1 MNINLTLI
9 GQAISFAIFV
19 LFCMRYVWPP
29 LTSALE
35 QRKKKI
41 SDGLSAAELGEQA
54 LEKAKVDVDLKLTDA
69 KTEAKNI
76 IAMAKK
82 RQGDILDE
90 AGTKASEETSRKM
103 KLAEQ
108 EVEQLS
114 MRLKESLKKDLSK
127 LVVEGAEMI
136 LKKEID
142 KNVHDKAIQDL
153 VTKI

>member
-19 LFCMRYVWPP
+19 WFCMKYVWPP
-29 LTSALE
+29 ITSALE
-35 QRKKKI
+35 QRKKTI
-41 SDGLSAAELGEQA
+41 ADGLSAAELGQQS
-54 LEKAKVDVDLKLTDA
+54 LEKAKAYVEAKLAEA
-69 KTEAKNI
+69 KSESKNI
-76 IAMAKK
+76 ISMAEK

-90 AGTKASEETSRKM
+90 ASVKASEETSKKL

-114 MRLKESLKKDLSK
+114 LKLKESLKKDVSK

-142 KNVHDKAIQDL
+142 KSAHDKAIKDL

>member
-1 MNINLTLI
+1 LNINLTLI

-19 LFCMRYVWPP
+19 WFCMKFVWPP
-29 LTSALE
+29 ITSALE
-35 QRKKKI
+35 HRKKTI
-41 SDGLSAAELGEQA
+41 SDGLSAAEQGQQA
-54 LEKAKVDVDLKLTDA
+54 LEKAKVDVEEKLSEA
-69 KTEAKNI
+69 KTEAKSI
-76 IAMAKK
+76 IAMAEK

-90 AGTKASEETSRKM
+90 ASTKASEEASKRI

-127 LVVEGAEMI
+127 LVIDGAEMI

-142 KNVHDKAIQDL
+142 KSAHDKAIKDL
-153 VTKI
+153 VNKI

>member
-19 LFCMRYVWPP
+19 WFCMKYVWPP
-29 LTSALE
+29 ITSALD
-35 QRKKKI
+35 QRKKTI
-41 SDGLSAAELGEQA
+41 ADGLSAAELGQQS
-54 LEKAKVDVDLKLTDA
+54 LEKAKVDVEEKLTEA
-69 KTEAKNI
+69 KSEAKNI
-76 IAMAKK
+76 IAMAEK
-82 RQGDILDE
+82 RQSDILDE
-90 AGTKASEETSRKM
+90 ANVKASEETSKKL

-114 MRLKESLKKDLSK
+114 IRLKESLKQDVSK

-142 KNVHDKAIQDL
+142 KSVHDKAIKEL
-153 VTKI
+153 VAKI

>member
-1 MNINLTLI
+1 LNINLTLI

-19 LFCMRYVWPP
+19 WFCMKYVWPP
-29 LTSALE
+29 ITSALE
-35 QRKKKI
+35 QRKKTI
-41 SDGLSAAELGEQA
+41 AEGLSAAELGQQS
-54 LEKAKVDVDLKLTDA
+54 LEKAKADVEAKLAEA
-69 KTEAKNI
+69 KSEAKNI
-76 IAMAKK
+76 ISMAEK

-90 AGTKASEETSRKM
+90 ATVKASEETSKRF

-114 MRLKESLKKDLSK
+114 MKLKESLKKDVSR

-142 KNVHDKAIQDL
+142 KSAHDKAIKEL
-153 VTKI
+153 VAKI

>member
-1 MNINLTLI
+1 MK
-9 GQAISFAIFV
+9 
-19 LFCMRYVWPP
+19 YVWPP
-29 LTSALE
+29 ITSALE
-35 QRKKKI
+35 QRKKTI
-41 SDGLSAAELGEQA
+41 ADGLSAAELGQQS
-54 LEKAKVDVDLKLTDA
+54 LEKAKADVEAKLAEA
-69 KTEAKNI
+69 KSEAKNI
-76 IAMAKK
+76 ISMAEK

-90 AGTKASEETSRKM
+90 ASVKASEETSKRL

-114 MRLKESLKKDLSK
+114 LKLKESLKKDVSR

-142 KNVHDKAIQDL
+142 KSAHDKAIKDL

>member
-1 MNINLTLI
+1 MKFI
-9 GQAISFAIFV
+9 
-19 LFCMRYVWPP
+19 WPP

-35 QRKKKI
+35 QRRKTI
-41 SDGLSAAELGEQA
+41 SDGLSAAELGQQA
-54 LEKAKVDVDLKLTDA
+54 LEKAKVDVELQLSKA

-76 IAMAKK
+76 IAIAEK

-90 AGTKASEETSRKM
+90 ASVKALDETSKKI

-108 EVEQLS
+108 EIEQLS

-136 LKKEID
+136 LKKEINKD
-142 KNVHDKAIQDL
+142 AHDKAIKDL
-153 VTKI
+153 VTRI

>member
-19 LFCMRYVWPP
+19 WFCMKYVWPP
-29 LTSALE
+29 ITSALE
-35 QRKKKI
+35 QRKKTI
-41 SDGLSAAELGEQA
+41 ADGLSAAELGQQS
-54 LEKAKVDVDLKLTDA
+54 LEKAKADVEAKLAVA
-69 KTEAKNI
+69 KSEAKNI
-76 IAMAKK
+76 ISMAEK

-90 AGTKASEETSRKM
+90 ASAKASEETSKRL

-114 MRLKESLKKDLSK
+114 LKLKESLKKDVSR

-142 KNVHDKAIQDL
+142 KSAHDKAIKDL

>member
-19 LFCMRYVWPP
+19 WFCMKFVWPP
-29 LTSALE
+29 ITSALE
-35 QRKKKI
+35 QRKKTI
-41 SDGLSAAELGEQA
+41 ADGLSAAELGEQA
-54 LEKAKVDVDLKLTDA
+54 LEKAKIDVDSKISDA
-69 KTEAKNI
+69 KSEAKNI
-76 IAMAKK
+76 ISMAEK
-82 RQGDILDE
+82 RQSDILDE
-90 AGTKASEETSRKM
+90 ANVKASEETSKKL

-136 LKKEID
+136 LKRK
-142 KNVHDKAIQDL
+142 
-153 VTKI
+153 

>member
-1 MNINLTLI
+1 MK
-9 GQAISFAIFV
+9 
-19 LFCMRYVWPP
+19 YVWPP
-29 LTSALE
+29 ITSALE
-35 QRKKKI
+35 QRKKTI
-41 SDGLSAAELGEQA
+41 ADGLSAAELGQQS
-54 LEKAKVDVDLKLTDA
+54 LEKAKADVEAKLAEA
-69 KTEAKNI
+69 KSEAKNI
-76 IAMAKK
+76 ISMAEK

-90 AGTKASEETSRKM
+90 ASVKASEETSKKL

-114 MRLKESLKKDLSK
+114 LKLKESLKKDVSR

-142 KNVHDKAIQDL
+142 KSAHDKAIKDL

>member
-19 LFCMRYVWPP
+19 WFCMKYVWPP
-29 LTSALE
+29 ITSALD
-35 QRKKKI
+35 QRKKTI
-41 SDGLSAAELGEQA
+41 SDGLSAAELGQQA
-54 LEKAKVDVDLKLTDA
+54 LEKAKNEVDSKISEA
-69 KTEAKNI
+69 KSEAKNI
-76 IAMAKK
+76 VSMAEK

-90 AGTKASEETSRKM
+90 ANVKALEETSKKL

-108 EVEQLS
+108 EVEQLA
-114 MRLKESLKKDLSK
+114 MRLKESLKKDVSK

-142 KNVHDKAIQDL
+142 KQVHDKAIKDL

>member
-19 LFCMRYVWPP
+19 WFCMKYVWPP
-29 LTSALE
+29 ITSALE
-35 QRKKKI
+35 QRKKTI
-41 SDGLSAAELGEQA
+41 ADGLSAAELGQQS
-54 LEKAKVDVDLKLTDA
+54 LEKAKVDVEAKLAEA
-69 KTEAKNI
+69 KSEAKNI
-76 IAMAKK
+76 ISMAEK
-82 RQGDILDE
+82 RHGDILDE
-90 AGTKASEETSRKM
+90 ASLKASEETSKKL

-114 MRLKESLKKDLSK
+114 MRLKESLKKDVSK

-142 KNVHDKAIQDL
+142 KNVHDKAIKDL
-153 VTKI
+153 VGKI

>member
-19 LFCMRYVWPP
+19 WFCMKYVWPP
-29 LTSALE
+29 ITSALD
-35 QRKKKI
+35 QRKKTI
-41 SDGLSAAELGEQA
+41 ADGLSAAELGQQS
-54 LEKAKVDVDLKLTDA
+54 LEKAKVDVEEKLKEA
-69 KTEAKNI
+69 KSEAKNI
-76 IAMAKK
+76 IAMAEK

-90 AGTKASEETSRKM
+90 ANVKASEETSKKL

-114 MRLKESLKKDLSK
+114 MRLKESLKQDVSK

-142 KNVHDKAIQDL
+142 KSVHDKAIKEL
-153 VTKI
+153 VAKI

>member
-19 LFCMRYVWPP
+19 WFCMKYVWPP
-29 LTSALE
+29 ITSALD
-35 QRKKKI
+35 QRKKTI
-41 SDGLSAAELGEQA
+41 ADGLSAAELGQQS
-54 LEKAKVDVDLKLTDA
+54 LEKAKVDVEEKLTEA
-69 KTEAKNI
+69 KSEAKNI
-76 IAMAKK
+76 IAMAEK

-90 AGTKASEETSRKM
+90 ANVKASEETSKKL

-114 MRLKESLKKDLSK
+114 MRLKESLKQDVSK

-142 KNVHDKAIQDL
+142 KNVHDKAIKEL
-153 VTKI
+153 VAKI

>member
-1 MNINLTLI
+1 MK
-9 GQAISFAIFV
+9 
-19 LFCMRYVWPP
+19 YVWPP
-29 LTSALE
+29 ITSALE
-35 QRKKKI
+35 QRKKTI
-41 SDGLSAAELGEQA
+41 SDGLSAAELGQQA
-54 LEKAKVDVDLKLTDA
+54 LEKAKLEVESKIAEA

-76 IAMAKK
+76 VSMAEK

-90 AGTKASEETSRKM
+90 ANTKASEEASKKL

-108 EVEQLS
+108 EIDQLA
-114 MRLKESLKKDLSK
+114 MRLKESLKQDVSK

-142 KNVHDKAIQDL
+142 KKVHDKAIQDL

>member
-1 MNINLTLI
+1 LNINLTLI

-19 LFCMRYVWPP
+19 WFCMKYVWPP
-29 LTSALE
+29 ITSALE
-35 QRKKKI
+35 QRKKTI
-41 SDGLSAAELGEQA
+41 ADGLSAAELGQQS
-54 LEKAKVDVDLKLTDA
+54 LEKAKVDVEAKLAEA
-69 KTEAKNI
+69 KSEAKNI
-76 IAMAKK
+76 ISMAEK

-90 AGTKASEETSRKM
+90 ASVKASEETSKRL

-114 MRLKESLKKDLSK
+114 MRLKESLKKDVSR

-142 KNVHDKAIQDL
+142 KNVHDKAIKDL
-153 VTKI
+153 VGKI

>member
-19 LFCMRYVWPP
+19 WFCMKYVWPP
-29 LTSALE
+29 ITSALD
-35 QRKKKI
+35 QRKKTI
-41 SDGLSAAELGEQA
+41 ADGLSAAELGQQS
-54 LEKAKVDVDLKLTDA
+54 LEKAKVDVERKLTEA
-69 KTEAKNI
+69 NSEAKNI
-76 IAMAKK
+76 IAMAEK
-82 RQGDILDE
+82 RQSAILDE
-90 AGTKASEETSRKM
+90 ASVKASEETSKKL

-114 MRLKESLKKDLSK
+114 MRLKESLKQDVSK

-142 KNVHDKAIQDL
+142 KSVHDKAIKEL
-153 VTKI
+153 VAKI

>member
-19 LFCMRYVWPP
+19 WFCMKYVWPP
-29 LTSALE
+29 ITSALE
-35 QRKKKI
+35 QRKKTI
-41 SDGLSAAELGEQA
+41 SDGLSAAELGQQA
-54 LEKAKVDVDLKLTDA
+54 LEKAKLEVESKIAEA

-76 IAMAKK
+76 VSMAEK

-90 AGTKASEETSRKM
+90 ANTKASEEASKKL

-108 EVEQLS
+108 EVDQLA
-114 MRLKESLKKDLSK
+114 MRLKESLKQDVSR

-142 KNVHDKAIQDL
+142 KKVHDKAIQDL

>member
-19 LFCMRYVWPP
+19 WFCMKYVWPP
-29 LTSALE
+29 ITSALE
-35 QRKKKI
+35 QRKKTI
-41 SDGLSAAELGEQA
+41 AEGLSAAELGQQS
-54 LEKAKVDVDLKLTDA
+54 LEKAKADVEAKLA
-69 KTEAKNI
+69 KAKSEAKNI
-76 IAMAKK
+76 ISMAEK

-90 AGTKASEETSRKM
+90 ATLKASEETSKRF

-114 MRLKESLKKDLSK
+114 MKLKESLKKDVSR

-142 KNVHDKAIQDL
+142 KSAHDKAIKEL
-153 VTKI
+153 VAKI

>member
-19 LFCMRYVWPP
+19 WFCMKYVWPP
-29 LTSALE
+29 ITSALE
-35 QRKKKI
+35 QRKKTI
-41 SDGLSAAELGEQA
+41 ADGLSAAELGQQS
-54 LEKAKVDVDLKLTDA
+54 LEKAKADVEVKLAEA
-69 KTEAKNI
+69 KSEAKNI
-76 IAMAKK
+76 ISMAEK

-90 AGTKASEETSRKM
+90 ASVKASEETSKRLKF
-103 KLAEQ
+103 AEQ

-114 MRLKESLKKDLSK
+114 LKLKESLKKDVSR

-142 KNVHDKAIQDL
+142 KSAHDKAIKDL

>member
-19 LFCMRYVWPP
+19 WFCMKFVWPP

-35 QRKKKI
+35 ERKKKI
-41 SDGLSAAELGEQA
+41 ADGLAAAELGQQA
-54 LEKAKVDVDLKLTDA
+54 LEKAKEEVGIKLADA
-69 KTEAKNI
+69 KSEAKNI
-76 IAMAKK
+76 ISMAEK
-82 RQGDILDE
+82 RQGDILEE
-90 AGTKASEETSRKM
+90 ANAKASEEAKKKL

-114 MRLKESLKKDLSK
+114 MKLKESLKKDVSK
-127 LVVEGAEMI
+127 LVIEGVEMI

-142 KNVHDKAIQDL
+142 KKAHDKAIQDL

>member
-54 LEKAKVDVDLKLTDA
+54 LEKAKVDVDLKLSDA

-76 IAMAKK
+76 IAMAEK

>member
-9 GQAISFAIFV
+9 GQAISFTIFV
-19 LFCMRYVWPP
+19 WFCMKYVWPP
-29 LTSALE
+29 ITSALD
-35 QRKKKI
+35 QRKKTI
-41 SDGLSAAELGEQA
+41 SDGLSAAELGQQA
-54 LEKAKVDVDLKLTDA
+54 LEKAKIEVDSKIAEA
-69 KTEAKNI
+69 KSEAKNI
-76 IAMAKK
+76 VSMAEK

-90 AGTKASEETSRKM
+90 ANVKASEETSKKL

-108 EVEQLS
+108 EVEQLA
-114 MRLKESLKKDLSK
+114 MRLKESLKKDVSK

-142 KNVHDKAIQDL
+142 KQVHDKAIKDL

>member
-1 MNINLTLI
+1 
-9 GQAISFAIFV
+9 
-19 LFCMRYVWPP
+19 MRYVWPP

-54 LEKAKVDVDLKLTDA
+54 LEKAKVDVDLKLSDA

-76 IAMAKK
+76 IAMAEK

>member
-1 MNINLTLI
+1 M
-9 GQAISFAIFV
+9 
-19 LFCMRYVWPP
+19 
-29 LTSALE
+29 
-35 QRKKKI
+35 
-41 SDGLSAAELGEQA
+41 SAAEQAQQA
-54 LEKAKVDVDLKLTDA
+54 LEKAKYQVELQLS
-69 KTEAKNI
+69 EAKSEAKSI
-76 IAMAKK
+76 IAMAEK

-90 AGTKASEETSRKM
+90 AGVKASEETAKKI

-142 KNVHDKAIQDL
+142 
-153 VTKI
+153 

>member
-1 MNINLTLI
+1 LNINLTLI

-19 LFCMRYVWPP
+19 LFCMKYVWPP

-76 IAMAKK
+76 IAMAEK

-90 AGTKASEETSRKM
+90 AGVKASEETSRKM

>member
-1 MNINLTLI
+1 LNINLTLI

-19 LFCMRYVWPP
+19 WFCMKYVWPP
-29 LTSALE
+29 ITSALE
-35 QRKKKI
+35 QRKKTI
-41 SDGLSAAELGEQA
+41 ADGLSAAELGQQS
-54 LEKAKVDVDLKLTDA
+54 LEKAKTDVEAKLAEA
-69 KTEAKNI
+69 KSEAKNI
-76 IAMAKK
+76 ISMAEK

-90 AGTKASEETSRKM
+90 ASVKASEETSKRL

-114 MRLKESLKKDLSK
+114 LKLKESLKKDVSR

-142 KNVHDKAIQDL
+142 KTAHDKAIKDL
-153 VTKI
+153 VKKI